1 MLTWQEDQ
9 EYEVHELLHV
19 SRAAKG
25 TREESGEKWKGLL
38 PKSSLLFPLLA
49 LPEGMSTRT
58 WHLFHPAYWA
68 IHQAFLSWAE
78 NSGISIAHSQPRF
91 SLDSLKES
99 IMWWPETM
107 VLGVPLSGALL
118 ASFAWGEFLESRKGK
133 GGSHRDSAGSSVSIT
148 RVKGGQGHNLVGYLQ
163 EKEDLEKPAH
173 EAFLFDIKLKTGT
186 QEHCVGWSC
195 EVL

>member
-19 SRAAKG
+19 SQAAKG

-78 NSGISIAHSQPRF
+78 NSGISIARSQPRF

-107 VLGVPLSGALL
+107 VLGVPLS
-118 ASFAWGEFLESRKGK
+118 
-133 GGSHRDSAGSSVSIT
+133 SAV
-148 RVKGGQGHNLVGYLQ
+148 VLYLQ
-163 EKEDLEKPAH
+163 ALHGVNFWKAKRERVALIKTLQVAQSASRGWKESK
-173 EAFLFDIKLKTGT
+173 DIILWVIYRRRKI
-186 QEHCVGWSC
+186 
-195 EVL
+195 